1 VKKEKNKLFLGP
13 VIILI
18 ILTIIV
24 MISSAI
30 LSWLDFDG
38 QKTAIVNGTLET
50 SLVIIKNIFT
60 VDGIKYLFGNVVTN
74 FKIFEPLVLL
84 IIALIAISISET
96 SGFIGAIAEP
106 FKKLKFRYIILF
118 TMFIGIISS
127 FIGDY
132 SYVILLPFMAIFYK
146 KLGYN
151 PIIGIITIFL
161 AITLGYG
168 IGVIYDY
175 NDYQLGQLT
184 ELAAT
189 IDVDKNYKFTL
200 FSNLYIM
207 IGSTILLTILG
218 TILIEKF
225 LLPKIEKHKVEN
237 GEEQVISKKALCV
250 SIITFVILSLMF
262 LYMLIPNLFNSG
274 ILLDNE
280 QEVYIAKLFSDTSP
294 FKEGFIYIFLI
305 IVMSSSWVYGEF
317 SGNIKNS
324 YEYSLGLSK
333 NFEGLGYS
341 FVLLFFLAQL
351 IGILNWTNISE
362 VITVRLV
369 DFIASLPFSGIPL
382 ILVLFIIVI
391 IISIFIPNILTK
403 WILMSPLIVP
413 LFMRSNINPDF
424 TQFIFKVA
432 DGIGKSITPLF
443 AYYLIMLALVNKYNS
458 DSDFKVTVFG
468 TMKMILPVILMITGL
483 WLLIIIGWYIIGLPI
498 GLGGYPTL

>member
-1 VKKEKNKLFLGP
+1 
-13 VIILI
+13 
-18 ILTIIV
+18 
-24 MISSAI
+24 
-30 LSWLDFDG
+30 
-38 QKTAIVNGTLET
+38 
-50 SLVIIKNIFT
+50 
-60 VDGIKYLFGNVVTN
+60 
-74 FKIFEPLVLL
+74 
-84 IIALIAISISET
+84 
-96 SGFIGAIAEP
+96 
-106 FKKLKFRYIILF
+106 
-118 TMFIGIISS
+118 MF
-127 FIGDY
+127 
-132 SYVILLPFMAIFYK
+132 
-146 KLGYN
+146 
-151 PIIGIITIFL
+151 
-161 AITLGYG
+161 
-168 IGVIYDY
+168 
-175 NDYQLGQLT
+175 
-184 ELAAT
+184 
-189 IDVDKNYKFTL
+189 
-200 FSNLYIM
+200 
-207 IGSTILLTILG
+207 
-218 TILIEKF
+218 
-225 LLPKIEKHKVEN
+225 
-237 GEEQVISKKALCV
+237 
-250 SIITFVILSLMF
+250 
-262 LYMLIPNLFNSG
+262 
-274 ILLDNE
+274 
-280 QEVYIAKLFSDTSP
+280 
-294 FKEGFIYIFLI
+294 
-305 IVMSSSWVYGEF
+305 SSWVYGEF

-468 TMKMILPVILMITGL
+468 TMKMILPVILTITGL

-498 GLGGYPTL
+498 GLRGYPTL

>member
-1 VKKEKNKLFLGP
+1 
-13 VIILI
+13 
-18 ILTIIV
+18 
-24 MISSAI
+24 
-30 LSWLDFDG
+30 
-38 QKTAIVNGTLET
+38 
-50 SLVIIKNIFT
+50 
-60 VDGIKYLFGNVVTN
+60 
-74 FKIFEPLVLL
+74 
-84 IIALIAISISET
+84 
-96 SGFIGAIAEP
+96 
-106 FKKLKFRYIILF
+106 
-118 TMFIGIISS
+118 
-127 FIGDY
+127 
-132 SYVILLPFMAIFYK
+132 MAIFYK

-305 IVMSSSWVYGEF
+305 IVMFSSWVYGEF

-468 TMKMILPVILMITGL
+468 TMKMILPVILTITGL
-483 WLLIIIGWYIIGLPI
+483 
-498 GLGGYPTL
+498 